1 MEKTMNTAIK
11 YTKNDADF
19 LSHTTAQ
26 YTKDFLD
33 PHEIYKGEIPTDSP
47 IIHFFESQLSALTAY
62 KIYEKHKTPCC
73 LAFIPFSG
81 EWAVVVEDEDF
92 FI

>member
-1 MEKTMNTAIK
+1 MSTLIY
-11 YTKNDADF
+11 YTKEDADF

-26 YTKDFLD
+26 YTKDLLD
-33 PHEIYKGEIPTDSP
+33 AQEIYRGEMPTDSP

-62 KIYEKHKTPCC
+62 KIYKEQEIPCC
-73 LAFIPFSG
+73 LGFIPFSG

-92 FI
+92 F

>member
-1 MEKTMNTAIK
+1 MNTLIY
-11 YTKNDADF
+11 YTKEDADF

-26 YTKDFLD
+26 YTKDLLD
-33 PHEIYKGEIPTDSP
+33 SQEIYRGEMPTDSP

-62 KIYEKHKTPCC
+62 KIYEEQEIPCC
-73 LAFIPFSG
+73 LGFIPFSG

-92 FI
+92 FK